1 MSKRLLIF
9 TAFFFHATLLLLA
22 QKRTYEAPNGKQVD
36 VEIVNDNPDEGRNAS
51 IFVGFFGPQGVNL
64 LGANYY
70 KPKSYFINGLIGPAS
85 GQVDVS
91 LFLRNTVKPTVLR
104 QSVAMEGR
112 TKYMVRV
119 FTEKRKSLGLHGGAS
134 YMNYSFDGPDYSS
147 LGVFAGV
154 SLLKSK
160 HAYWKI
166 SSNYKQAQGTLINR
180 LNADVIYYVPLVRT
194 ATPAATG
201 TVGYGEPERTY
212 RKVGARVYYDGKAT
226 LWSRGGRVS
235 FNYMLGVG
243 INEDKQSLPFFA
255 GLGLGY
261 NFL

>member
-1 MSKRLLIF
+1 M
-9 TAFFFHATLLLLA
+9 A
-22 QKRTYEAPNGKQVD
+22 QKRTYEAPTGKRVE

-51 IFVGFFGPQGVNL
+51 IFVGFFGPQGINM

-70 KPKSYFINGLIGPAS
+70 KPKSYFINGLVGPTG
-85 GQVDVS
+85 GQLDVS
-91 LFLRNTVKPTVLR
+91 LFLKNTTKPMVLR
-104 QSVAMEGR
+104 QSVAMEGH

-119 FTEKRKSLGLHGGAS
+119 FGEKRKSLGLHGGAS
-134 YMNYSFDGPDYSS
+134 YMDYSFDGPTYSS

-154 SLLKSK
+154 SLLKAK
-160 HAYWKI
+160 HAHWKI
-166 SSNYKQAQGTLINR
+166 SSNYRQAQGTLINR
-180 LNADVIYYVPLVRT
+180 LNADVIYYVPVVNIE
-194 ATPAATG
+194 TPVTPG
-201 TVGYGEPERTY
+201 TVVYDEPDQLY

-226 LWSRGGRVS
+226 LWSRGGRIS

-243 INEDKQSLPFFA
+243 LNEDKRSLPFFG